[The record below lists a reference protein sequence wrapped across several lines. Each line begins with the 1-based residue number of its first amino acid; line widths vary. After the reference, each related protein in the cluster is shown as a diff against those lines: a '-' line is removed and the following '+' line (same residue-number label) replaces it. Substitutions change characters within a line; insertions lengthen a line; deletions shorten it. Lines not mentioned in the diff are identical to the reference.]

1 MRLLVVSPLVC
12 ATGVSLIAIGYL
24 IGATPHR
31 RDGLKARR
39 MAMLWAF
46 HARSLCRHVYR
57 EFMRSAGLNLTSII
71 LATAY
76 HRRSYAERYSR
87 SIGDCLTPQLLELT
101 VFGVMLLAP
110 SVRVPTSHRW
120 GG

>member
-87 SIGDCLTPQLLELT
+87 YTP
-101 VFGVMLLAP
+101 LATLARGAGTASAP
-110 SVRVPTSHRW
+110 R
-120 GG
+120 